1 MSEELLSIVVPV
13 YNVREYLDECISSI
27 LNQTYHNLE
36 VILVVNGPT
45 DGSDEIC
52 RRYAE
57 KDKRIKL
64 IIIEKNQGILP
75 AWSSGVKASSGNYL
89 GFVDAD
95 DYIDPDLFGKLMEC
109 RDDFDLVISR
119 WKREED
125 GKTRVRCDP
134 LAVGP
139 YKTKEDMEFILEH
152 LTCIVELGGGECI
165 KPGIFP
171 SLWGKL
177 YKSSIAKQ
185 VFEKQVEN
193 RHNFVDLALLC
204 QYILMCESVLI
215 TDICGYHYRIR
226 KTSISHSVTYVD
238 RYIADILGLYR
249 TLEPV
254 FRTHPRCDI
263 LMPQLEQRVAVLL
276 NRIPRRAGFGKD
288 AQNRTVV
295 FPFFNLL
302 DGKRI
307 ALYGADE
314 LGQDYMRQI
323 RRHNMCEVDMWVDER
338 WEYRRR
344 EGWDVL
350 PVAELLKG
358 TYEYVIIA
366 AGQQNTADEIRKKLI
381 SIGMA
386 DDQILWKAPV
396 EIS

>member
-27 LNQTYHNLE
+27 LDQTYRNLE

-64 IIIEKNQGILP
+64 IIIEKNQGVLP
-75 AWSSGVKASSGNYL
+75 AWASGVKAASGKYL

-95 DYIDPDLFGKLMEC
+95 DYIDPNLFGKLMEC
-109 RDDFDLVISR
+109 KDDFDLVTSR

-139 YKTKEDMEFILEH
+139 YRTEKDMEFILEH
-152 LTCIVELGGGECI
+152 ITCIVELGGGECI

-171 SLWGKL
+171 SLWGKVFKTSL
-177 YKSSIAKQ
+177 AKQ
-185 VFEKQVEN
+185 AYKNPIESRN
-193 RHNFVDLALLC
+193 NFVDLAFMC
-204 QYILMCESVLI
+204 QYFLMCGSVLI

-226 KTSISHSVTYVD
+226 KTSVSHSVSYVD

-263 LMPQLEQRVAVLL
+263 LMPQLEQRVAALL
-276 NRIPRRAGFGKD
+276 NRVPRRAGFGKE
-288 AQNRTVV
+288 AQNRVIV
-295 FPFFNLL
+295 FPFMNLL

-307 ALYGADE
+307 ALFGADE
-314 LGQDYMRQI
+314 LGQAYMRQI
-323 RRHNMCEVDMWVDER
+323 RRHNMCEVDLWVDEN

-344 EGWDVL
+344 EGWDVS
-350 PVAELLKG
+350 PVEELLKG
-358 TYEYVIIA
+358 TYDHVVIA
-366 AGQQNTADEIRKKLI
+366 AGQQNAADEIRENLI
-381 SIGMA
+381 SMGIA
-386 DDQILWKAPV
+386 EYRILWKSPV